1 MQRMRR
7 LLPLLPLLALALPQ
21 PALADLSREEALI
34 ILRTLSMVQPRP
46 RTPVTVLVVDSEQAQ
61 AGTLAAVG
69 VRVVAEAGLAD
80 AVGVLLPDGPAAR
93 TVAEQALAAGKVT
106 IGLDRSCLEAEL
118 CVLYLS
124 AAPETEIVIGRAALA
139 RAGVQFNQAFLFLA
153 KQR

>member
-7 LLPLLPLLALALPQ
+7 LHSLLLLLALALPQ

-46 RTPVTVLVVDSEQAQ
+46 RPPVTVLVADGNRSEM
-61 AGTLAAVG
+61 GILTAVG
-69 VRVVAEAGLAD
+69 VRVVAETELAD
-80 AVGVLLPDGPAAR
+80 AVGVLLPNGPAAR
-93 TVAEQALAAGKVT
+93 LIAEQALAAGKVT
-106 IGLDRSCLEAEL
+106 IGINRSCLEAEL

-139 RAGVQFNQAFLFLA
+139 RAGVQFNQAFLYMA